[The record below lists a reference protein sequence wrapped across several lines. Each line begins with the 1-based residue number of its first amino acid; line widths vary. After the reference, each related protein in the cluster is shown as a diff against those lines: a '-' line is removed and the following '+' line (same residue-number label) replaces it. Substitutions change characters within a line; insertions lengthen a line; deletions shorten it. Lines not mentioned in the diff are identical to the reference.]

1 MDFIFPIFEIHLP
14 RDVSENTCSDLS
26 DADFEEDDRADDIKV
41 TTVLLPLFFKQILD
55 RIF

>member
-41 TTVLLPLFFKQILD
+41 TIVLLPLFFK
-55 RIF
+55 